1 MQRLDGL
8 GQCWVTAGSAGAFLG
23 NGEIESSITQF
34 VETCMTGPNKQ
45 LVLTG
50 HSQGAGASVVA
61 AIRFAGY
68 NPLTIPLAV
77 PPIVLSE
84 CDAINPDHMWRVDNT
99 ELDPETGVILY
110 DQVRMAVHAGMVDL
124 FARYDSAI

>member
-1 MQRLDGL
+1 M
-8 GQCWVTAGSAGAFLG
+8 GSATAYMGST
-23 NGEIESSITQF
+23 EIESSIIQF
-34 VETCMTGPNKQ
+34 VETCMAGPNKQ

-50 HSQGAGASVVA
+50 HSQGAGACVVA

-68 NPLTIPLAV
+68 TPLTIPVAV
-77 PPIVLSE
+77 PPTLLSE
-84 CDAINPDHMWRVDNT
+84 CDSINPDHMWRVDNT